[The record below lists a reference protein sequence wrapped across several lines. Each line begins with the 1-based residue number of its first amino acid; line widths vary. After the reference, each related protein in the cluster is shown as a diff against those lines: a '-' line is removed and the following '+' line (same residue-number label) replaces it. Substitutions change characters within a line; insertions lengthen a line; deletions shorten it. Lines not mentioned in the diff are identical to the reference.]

1 MVMGINFPDLTM
13 VPGSVEPM
21 VRQSYKD
28 RIDESFGMRRGPE
41 RDFKQT
47 LADRRDESMGAS
59 LGRYGEPG
67 LPSLVKTPSPQPMG
81 SPSTQGAYASPESQ
95 AGYKADLLAYA
106 AANNIRR
113 DDSDPNQVNA
123 DALGVTLDAY
133 NRYLADISAQGAGT
147 YTSSDYVWQP
157 GDYATEQGMYAGP
170 TVTPK
175 ASLLNSGDGVLN
187 TSFGR
192 LPTPEAIKAAV
203 AAAVGGAGTGGA
215 GKAGSEKEETG

>member
-28 RIDESFGMRRGPE
+28 RIDESWGMRRGPE
-41 RDFKQT
+41 REFKQT

-123 DALGVTLDAY
+123 DAMIASMGEDPSKV
-133 NRYLADISAQGAGT
+133 
-147 YTSSDYVWQP
+147 SD
-157 GDYATEQGMYAGP
+157 GIKNIFTKDYRALM
-170 TVTPK
+170 K
-175 ASLLNSGDGVLN
+175 AVD
-187 TSFGR
+187 
-192 LPTPEAIKAAV
+192 KKQ
-203 AAAVGGAGTGGA
+203 
-215 GKAGSEKEETG
+215 GKALWD